1 MLFADFT
8 VSENF
13 WVSLA
18 GSGAFGL
25 IGLVLLMVGYKVFD
39 WLTPSLHFPDEL
51 KKGNVAVAL
60 VVSVLLASIAYIAAN
75 AIR

>member
-8 VSENF
+8 VSDNF
-13 WVSLA
+13 WVALA
-18 GSGAFGL
+18 SSGAFGL

-39 WLTPSLHFPDEL
+39 WLTPNLHFPDEL

-60 VVSVLLASIAYIAAN
+60 VVSVLLASIAYIAAT

>member
-8 VSENF
+8 VSDNF
-13 WVSLA
+13 WVALA
-18 GSGAFGL
+18 SSAAFGL